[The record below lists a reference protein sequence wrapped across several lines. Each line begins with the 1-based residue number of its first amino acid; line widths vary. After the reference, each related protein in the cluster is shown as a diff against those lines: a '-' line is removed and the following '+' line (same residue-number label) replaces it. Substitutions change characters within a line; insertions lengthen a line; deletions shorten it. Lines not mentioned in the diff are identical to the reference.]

1 MSYGATPNQDE
12 ESAPRES
19 ESLLDHGR
27 SMQAAVKKLMH
38 SPSELVGQ
46 YKPHQRARLLW
57 AGVTALSVLVGLP
70 FLVLKLSLMQS
81 EIRVYLV
88 VISAIFCALAVPIS
102 LYSVRRHLLHFWV
115 PPLQIYI
122 VRILW
127 MVPVYSVTTLFSLCF
142 WVAGQESFVYVANA
156 VRQCYEA
163 YTLYNL
169 FSFMI
174 GKDLGRLSWLDAYHA
189 A

>member
-38 SPSELVGQ
+38 SPSDLVGQ

-88 VISAIFCALAVPIS
+88 VISAIFCALAIPIS

-174 GKDLGRLSWLDAYHA
+174 GENLGRLLWLDVYYE
-189 A
+189 